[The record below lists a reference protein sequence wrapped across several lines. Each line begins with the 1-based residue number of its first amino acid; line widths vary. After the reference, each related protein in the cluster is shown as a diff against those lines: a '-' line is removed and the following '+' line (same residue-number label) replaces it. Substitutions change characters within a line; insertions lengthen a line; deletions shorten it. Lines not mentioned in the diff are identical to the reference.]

1 MYVLYVLL
9 FVISGSLDEETF
21 ETIQKQL
28 LSRETLYEMGAVGS
42 LASSPS
48 IGYGHRLTHTCIHT
62 VHTHI
67 HTYIHTYIHTN
78 IHSCIHTYVKGKNP
92 SLFLTN
98 SALSFSLGRQNETIN
113 TDNDK
118 VCMYVCIV

>member
-1 MYVLYVLL
+1 MVIKKFVPMYVCMHIQYVFICLYVCMYVLYVLL

-48 IGYGHRLTHTCIHT
+48 IGYGHRLTHMHTYSTYTHTYKHTCIHT
-62 VHTHI
+62 
-67 HTYIHTYIHTN
+67 YIR
-78 IHSCIHTYVKGKNP
+78 KRKK
-92 SLFLTN
+92 
-98 SALSFSLGRQNETIN
+98 SF
-113 TDNDK
+113 
-118 VCMYVCIV
+118 IVSYE